1 MGTKCSRGPPPII
14 VGQRTAG
21 RVVSAHR
28 LPAARREHNRRGL
41 FAAFQVVPAGPIV
54 SGHNASQVKTERG
67 RHHESATLRSC
78 VLDQN
83 HSSRRLVPP
92 GGATLPR
99 AQMARPANGA
109 RLTLATWLQP
119 RPDRPATIPLP
130 PDVTVRI
137 GRVDGQA
144 PANSASVHTVGL
156 NSREQA
162 AVWKSRPMW
171 PAGIHAAQAAAWPR
185 LAEARGSLRH
195 DLALT
200 EASGEPAGRGLSHR
214 VFHTGTLS
222 TRTC

>member
-1 MGTKCSRGPPPII
+1 M
-14 VGQRTAG
+14 
-21 RVVSAHR
+21 
-28 LPAARREHNRRGL
+28 
-41 FAAFQVVPAGPIV
+41 
-54 SGHNASQVKTERG
+54 
-67 RHHESATLRSC
+67 
-78 VLDQN
+78 
-83 HSSRRLVPP
+83 LVPF

-162 AVWKSRPMW
+162 AVWKAKADV
-171 PAGIHAAQAAAWPR
+171 AGRHSCGPSGCLSEAGRSSGQPEARSGADRGLRRARWPR
-185 LAEARGSLRH
+185 PEPPCFPHRH
-195 DLALT
+195 SEHKDL
-200 EASGEPAGRGLSHR
+200 LS
-214 VFHTGTLS
+214 
-222 TRTC
+222 